1 MMNKFSIFSLF
12 FFLFSLLPWCIQGSF
27 LSADTHIPYGD
38 VSGTWTI
45 EGSPYI
51 IDGHITVP
59 ADSTL
64 IIEPGVNIVFSGSY
78 KFYIYGRLLAE
89 GTVSDT
95 ICFTAQDTTIGW
107 KGLKFYD
114 TDINQQDSSKV
125 EYCRLEY
132 GRQGSL
138 IYCSNS
144 SCILIKKSIITNN
157 FDGRGISCGN
167 SSPTIVDVTIN
178 NNTSEG
184 YGGGIFCTDSS
195 NPSLINVTISENSA
209 AGAGGIWCNDN
220 SNPTL
225 DNVYIENNSP
235 NGFSCSSSSPILN
248 NVTISGHE
256 GGGFSCSSS
265 SNPILNNVIISNNN
279 SYGGIFC
286 ANSNPIL
293 SNVTINEN
301 SADIY
306 GGGIYFLGNCSPI
319 LINVTITGNEAG
331 GLGGGICSDFANII
345 IVNSLIVGNT
355 AGGGGGIGCF
365 YEGSSMNL
373 INVTLSENV
382 SLNGFGGGIYSE
394 FGSNIHLENC
404 IMWND
409 IPNEVVILTGSF
421 VSANYCD
428 IEGGSIGTGN
438 IDSDPLFSDDE
449 FHLSEDSPCIDA
461 GNPDSLYYDIE
472 DPFNPGYALYPA
484 MGTILNDMGTYGGHG
499 YYGPPVSVD
508 EELITEKPVIKLNN
522 YPNPFN
528 PETKI
533 VFNLPEEGNI
543 KLEIFNIKGQKVKTL
558 LDCYMSPGRSEMI
571 WNGKDSNDKQVSSGI
586 YFYKLKT
593 GDFQKVKKMLLLK

>member
-1 MMNKFSIFSLF
+1 MKKIIILPFILF
-12 FFLFSLLPWCIQGSF
+12 TLSF
-27 LSADTHIPYGD
+27 LPADTHIPYGD
-38 VSGTWTI
+38 VSGTWSI
-45 EGSPYI
+45 DGSPYI
-51 IDGHITVP
+51 IDGHINVP
-59 ADSTL
+59 VDSIL
-64 IIEPGVNIVFSGSY
+64 VIEPGVNVIFSDQY
-78 KFYIYGRLLAE
+78 YFRIYGKLLSE
-89 GTVSDT
+89 GTLIDT
-95 ICFTAQDTTIGW
+95 IYFTVQDTINDFA
-107 KGLKFYD
+107 GLFFCEAD
-114 TDINQQDSSKV
+114 TSFQDSSKMNFCKFDPGCV
-125 EYCRLEY
+125 
-132 GRQGSL
+132 SFN
-138 IYCSNS
+138 NS
-144 SCILIKKSIITNN
+144 SCAIVKNSIVTNGYGIG
-157 FDGRGISCGN
+157 FDN
-167 SSPTIVDVTIN
+167 SNPTIVDVTIT

-184 YGGGIFCTDSS
+184 YGGGLYCTNSS
-195 NPSLINVTISENSA
+195 NPSLINVTISGNTA

-225 DNVYIENNSP
+225 DNVYVENNSP
-235 NGFSCSSSSPILN
+235 NGFSCTSSSPILN

-293 SNVTINEN
+293 SDVTINEN

-306 GGGIYFLGNCSPI
+306 GGGIYFLGNCNPI

-331 GLGGGICSDFANII
+331 GLGGGICSDFADII

-373 INVTLSENV
+373 TNVTISENI

-428 IEGGSIGTGN
+428 IEGGAMGTGN
-438 IDSDPLFSDDE
+438 IDDDPLFSDDE
-449 FHLSEDSPCIDA
+449 FHLSEYSPCIDA

-472 DPFNPGYALYPA
+472 DSFNPGYALYPA
-484 MGTILNDMGTYGGHG
+484 MGTILNDMGAYGGHG

-508 EELITEKPVIKLNN
+508 EELITEKPVIELNN
-522 YPNPFN
+522 YPNP
-528 PETKI
+528 
-533 VFNLPEEGNI
+533 
-543 KLEIFNIKGQKVKTL
+543 
-558 LDCYMSPGRSEMI
+558 
-571 WNGKDSNDKQVSSGI
+571 
-586 YFYKLKT
+586 
-593 GDFQKVKKMLLLK
+593 